1 MSVVV
6 LHRKFFHTQQLQSLA
21 HTETFLCWFQTSA
34 AAAAA
39 EEQQQQVQ
47 EQEAATTTAAEELG
61 YGESVIREWRLSRGH
76 GDHGSVSGGNFNLLT
91 VSHQTTLT
99 NFLLFSGFWFC
110 PPVQLQICH
119 RSSPFIHSY
128 TVKDTRLGIKG
139 LVDTFTHTISELL
152 FSNKFCC
159 LIVCLFARQ

>member
-6 LHRKFFHTQQLQSLA
+6 LHRKFFHTPQLQSLA

-34 AAAAA
+34 AAAE

-76 GDHGSVSGGNFNLLT
+76 GDHGSVSGGNCNLLT